1 MSDGPCAGVVG
12 LLWSTVCL
20 GGDEEF
26 FLRTPRSEDSTEQN
40 EETHSGHLRWQCRYL
55 HRFSAPDLVS
65 TPETSPST
73 GSTPV
78 ARSFVLGVV
87 VIQGEE
93 DSEIQR
99 A

>member
-1 MSDGPCAGVVG
+1 MAV
-12 LLWSTVCL
+12 
-20 GGDEEF
+20 
-26 FLRTPRSEDSTEQN
+26 QM
-40 EETHSGHLRWQCRYL
+40 
-55 HRFSAPDLVS
+55 S

-73 GSTPV
+73 GPTPV
-78 ARSFVLGVV
+78 ARSFVLGVA